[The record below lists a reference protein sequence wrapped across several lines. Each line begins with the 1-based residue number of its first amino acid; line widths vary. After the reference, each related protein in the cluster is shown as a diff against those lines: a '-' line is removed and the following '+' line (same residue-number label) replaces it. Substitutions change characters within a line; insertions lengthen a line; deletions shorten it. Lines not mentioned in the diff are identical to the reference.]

1 MPENVGVRELRQ
13 NLSKYLRRVKEGEA
27 LTVTEH
33 GRDVARL
40 VPLAGN
46 EFREMLA
53 ELHGVPLPR
62 GDEGLSQTIKRL
74 NVESRFGP
82 PSPAGSTDAFLD
94 ESRKDLG

>member
-1 MPENVGVRELRQ
+1 MGESVGVRELRQ

-53 ELHGVPLPR
+53 ELHGVPLR
-62 GDEGLSQTIKRL
+62 SGGEGLSETIERL
-74 NVESRFGP
+74 GAEGRFGP
-82 PSPAGSTDAFLD
+82 AAPPGSTDAFLD
-94 ESRKDLG
+94 ESRKDSG

>member
-1 MPENVGVRELRQ
+1 MSENVGVRELRQ
-13 NLSKYLRRVKEGEA
+13 NLSKYLRRVKEGEV

-40 VPLAGN
+40 VPLARS

-53 ELHGVPLPR
+53 ELHGVPLPS
-62 GDEGLSQTIKRL
+62 GEESLSQAIKRL
-74 NVESRFGP
+74 SVEGRFGP

-94 ESRKDLG
+94 ESRKDVG